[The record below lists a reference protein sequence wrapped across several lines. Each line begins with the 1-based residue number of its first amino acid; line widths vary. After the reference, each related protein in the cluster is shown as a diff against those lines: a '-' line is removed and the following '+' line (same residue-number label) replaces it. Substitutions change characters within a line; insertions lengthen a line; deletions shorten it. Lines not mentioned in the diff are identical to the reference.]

1 MILLTIYPAL
11 PLLSVFKYIEVL
23 HHAGMSVVFVLLP
36 ENDSDQ

>member
-1 MILLTIYPAL
+1 MILLTIYPAP
-11 PLLSVFKYIEVL
+11 PLLSVCKDREML